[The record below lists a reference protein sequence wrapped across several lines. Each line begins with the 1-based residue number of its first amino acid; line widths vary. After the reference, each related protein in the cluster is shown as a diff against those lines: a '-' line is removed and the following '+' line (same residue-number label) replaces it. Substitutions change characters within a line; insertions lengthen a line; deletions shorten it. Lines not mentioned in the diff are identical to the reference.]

1 MSEKPRA
8 VILAAGCGR
17 RMESELG
24 GDPKCMLSFG
34 EETLLERQFRILEE
48 CGIERCN
55 ILVVAGYSR
64 DRLCIPS
71 DASIIVNERF
81 ETTDNAYSLELAL
94 DSIRDVRGEV
104 LVLDS
109 DLAYD
114 AESVEALLAAKG
126 GSFLVSSESTDPSGT
141 GVLVNGQGE
150 VVAVGKH
157 LVHTGLRYA
166 CAMKLTEKNRVDL
179 LDILKKGD
187 FEKDWYTVPVNKML
201 QRSCFGVA
209 EAQGRIVKVGTASDY
224 IHAKRVFGIEKLSV
238 LLIGASG
245 FLGTKMK
252 QILSRSFE
260 VAGTCRKGSHDL
272 YALDPIRKNQV
283 ISLFDVVKP
292 DIVVNLVGMSDPSA
306 CLSNQE
312 LAYDLNVRVV
322 ENICEA
328 CDAFD
333 SKLIHISTD
342 YVFDG
347 EKIGMYETDDSRLP
361 KNYYGHTKLMA
372 EDIVSALP
380 RHLIVRVP
388 ILYGYNSESDKPTFF
403 SKVIDDLGAG
413 RSVLCD
419 DEQIRYPALIDEVCF
434 AVRDRVFD
442 CGVVHLSSEEPV
454 TKYRWARIIADEFN
468 LDESLLVPERDG
480 LAKDRP
486 RHVRLSTESGGTV
499 LGDAREGARV
509 VKHQRN
515 CSFELIYRRKPL
527 DTFKGKRIADYRIE
541 LGRKLAL
548 DNRESIPTDIDCAVP
563 IPSSGL
569 YYAMGFACESGIPYV
584 QALVKE
590 DTKERSFQLSTRD
603 RIGSLKS
610 NVIPMSEIVA
620 GKRVALIDEAIF
632 TGVTVRTVCDALK
645 ACGVKS
651 IDVFIPTPPCMKRC
665 PYYMQPDRGILT
677 EEITSASMA
686 NYFRVRSVSFGA
698 RDTFEQSLN
707 AIAPDI
713 CAECFLG
720 YTIA

>member
-260 VAGTCRKGSHDL
+260 VAGTCRKGSPDL

-292 DIVVNLVGMSDPSA
+292 DISLA
-306 CLSNQE
+306 CRILPH
-312 LAYDLNVRVV
+312 
-322 ENICEA
+322 
-328 CDAFD
+328 AFQ
-333 SKLIHISTD
+333 I
-342 YVFDG
+342 
-347 EKIGMYETDDSRLP
+347 
-361 KNYYGHTKLMA
+361 KNSLTTL
-372 EDIVSALP
+372 
-380 RHLIVRVP
+380 
-388 ILYGYNSESDKPTFF
+388 TF
-403 SKVIDDLGAG
+403 
-413 RSVLCD
+413 
-419 DEQIRYPALIDEVCF
+419 
-434 AVRDRVFD
+434 
-442 CGVVHLSSEEPV
+442 
-454 TKYRWARIIADEFN
+454 
-468 LDESLLVPERDG
+468 
-480 LAKDRP
+480 
-486 RHVRLSTESGGTV
+486 
-499 LGDAREGARV
+499 
-509 VKHQRN
+509 
-515 CSFELIYRRKPL
+515 
-527 DTFKGKRIADYRIE
+527 
-541 LGRKLAL
+541 
-548 DNRESIPTDIDCAVP
+548 
-563 IPSSGL
+563 
-569 YYAMGFACESGIPYV
+569 
-584 QALVKE
+584 
-590 DTKERSFQLSTRD
+590 
-603 RIGSLKS
+603 
-610 NVIPMSEIVA
+610 
-620 GKRVALIDEAIF
+620 
-632 TGVTVRTVCDALK
+632 
-645 ACGVKS
+645 
-651 IDVFIPTPPCMKRC
+651 
-665 PYYMQPDRGILT
+665 
-677 EEITSASMA
+677 AS
-686 NYFRVRSVSFGA
+686 
-698 RDTFEQSLN
+698 
-707 AIAPDI
+707 
-713 CAECFLG
+713 
-720 YTIA
+720 